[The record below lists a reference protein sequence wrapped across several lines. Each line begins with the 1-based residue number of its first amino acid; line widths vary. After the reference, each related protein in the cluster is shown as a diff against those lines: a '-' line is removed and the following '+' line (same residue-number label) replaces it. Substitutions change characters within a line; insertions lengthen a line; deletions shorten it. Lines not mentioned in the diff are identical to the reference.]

1 MMRDL
6 KNSRNIYMNKQK
18 ICTLYLVRHGET
30 EWNIAKKIQGQL
42 DSSLTKNGIEGSKEL
57 AQKLKHI
64 HFDSIFS
71 SDLLRAQ
78 RTAEI
83 IKLDRELEIVTKEA
97 LRERTF
103 GRYDGYDGD
112 LYQKEIQHLLEHYQQ
127 LDEKEKWRFS
137 FGEGY
142 ESDEVLVSRF
152 ITLLREIAV
161 GYLEKTVLVVT
172 HGGNLR
178 TLFTHIGYAPY
189 GQLKPGTFKNAG
201 YVKIRS
207 DGTEF
212 FVDEVEGVDKAIGV
226 GKTL

>member
-1 MMRDL
+1 MD
-6 KNSRNIYMNKQK
+6 SSQTFCIF
-18 ICTLYLVRHGET
+18 YLIRHGET

-42 DSSLTKNGIEGSKEL
+42 DSPLTKNGIEETKEL
-57 AQKLKHI
+57 AKKLKHI
-64 HFDSIFS
+64 HFDIIFS
-71 SDLLRAQ
+71 SDLLRAK

-83 IKLDRELEIVTKEA
+83 IKLDRELQIVTKKA

-137 FGEGY
+137 FSEGY

-161 GYLEKTVLVVT
+161 GYMEKTVLVVT

-178 TLFTHIGYAPY
+178 TFLTHIGYASY
-189 GQLKPGTFKNAG
+189 GELKPGTFKNAG

-212 FVDEVEGVDKAIGV
+212 FVDEVEGVDKTIGV
-226 GKTL
+226 GRTL